1 MTPQY
6 FRVLQQYHLQF
17 YYKAN
22 LEFNLD
28 NSFAIVESLPLT
40 TNEIQDKMYH
50 WSTWY
55 LKLLIRLSSLFT
67 KSYFLTLQAETFKYK
82 PCLSYRV

>member
-6 FRVLQQYHLQF
+6 FRVLEQYHSKF

-40 TNEIQDKMYH
+40 ANEIQDKIYH

-55 LKLLIRLSSLFT
+55 LKLLIQLSSLFI
-67 KSYFLTLQAETFKYK
+67 KSHFLTLQAETLKYK
-82 PCLSYRV
+82 PR